1 MKQSQAAMDLTRGRP
16 LPQILRFSL
25 PLVGGMVLQ
34 QMRRLI
40 ARFTDRFVFP
50 LP

>member
-25 PLVGGMVLQ
+25 PLVGTPAD
-34 QMRRLI
+34 I
-40 ARFTDRFVFP
+40 FADARTIS
-50 LP
+50 